1 MSSLKVRNER
11 AHSFFFVINCPAFLR
26 VAYIMS
32 GDFCVSGIHKYV
44 LDDRLF
50 ARPLYSDHQNNSR
63 CMVCHLPYTI
73 FRSRMREAPVITLPS
88 TLPDP
93 EIQVSVPGGSP
104 RGTRPSVSGNI
115 LSHKKMTRP
124 SGRGRGT
131 AGPRSRL
138 QPSHFMRTV
147 GDLTSQVPPPADSL
161 ALRYQKGVA
170 K

>member
-1 MSSLKVRNER
+1 MSTLIIRNEH
-11 AHSFFFVINCPAFLR
+11 AHSFFIMNCPEFLT
-26 VAYIMS
+26 VTYIITR
-32 GDFCVSGIHKYV
+32 DFCVSGVHKYV

-73 FRSRMREAPVITLPS
+73 FKSRMRETPVITLPS

-93 EIQVSVPGGSP
+93 EIQVSVPAVGSP
-104 RGTRPSVSGNI
+104 CGTRPSVSGNI
-115 LSHKKMTRP
+115 LSHKKMPQP

-131 AGPRSRL
+131 PGPRSRL
-138 QPSHFMRTV
+138 QQSLFMRTV
-147 GDLTSQVPPPADSL
+147 GDLTSRAPPPADSW